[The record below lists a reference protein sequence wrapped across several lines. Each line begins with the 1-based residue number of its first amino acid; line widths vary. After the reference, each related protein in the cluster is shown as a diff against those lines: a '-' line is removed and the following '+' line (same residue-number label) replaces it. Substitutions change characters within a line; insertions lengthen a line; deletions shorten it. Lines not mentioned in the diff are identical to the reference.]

1 MTLCM
6 ASPPERPP
14 RGTRAAAEA
23 RESRKRASSI
33 AKSFPLW
40 CFRDANLNTP
50 PLQQMRTSR
59 FFFLLLLA
67 VRPAPPDCNPRP
79 YPRPKTPPT
88 KRSLEAWKKGQEEP
102 MGRGTEDGWKERSV
116 LFSSAFSFAF
126 VRRHSPLSLS
136 FSIRRLFPP
145 HGMDERPPMPPHP
158 LPRNEME
165 KILQQPESQ
174 GKEEK
179 GQRAENEIK
188 GSFLSLRKRMGKEE
202 REKGERR
209 RFSGWVGG
217 ISRLP

>member
-1 MTLCM
+1 
-6 ASPPERPP
+6 
-14 RGTRAAAEA
+14 
-23 RESRKRASSI
+23 
-33 AKSFPLW
+33 
-40 CFRDANLNTP
+40 
-50 PLQQMRTSR
+50 MRTSR

-202 REKGERR
+202 REKERGGE
-209 RFSGWVGG
+209 FLGGWAESAACREFFGEG
-217 ISRLP
+217 SAANRAT